1 MADDESEETEE
12 GGQGGGID
20 PRVVRSYLAFA
31 KRAIQTRKLTIIAI
45 AAVGFVLTVVVA
57 KYLPRTYSC
66 STVMMTVQN
75 AVLDSDRGP
84 KPLAGAK
91 SLIMRHE
98 NLELL
103 VKQTNL
109 IKKFRERRPPLMAL
123 KDRAMEALTG
133 KLNDK
138 VMTAILVGTM
148 ENKISIDTEDD
159 NLSIDVD
166 WSDGNTAAELAQ
178 AVQDGFLR
186 IRHKSEISA
195 FQEKMAILDSHA
207 GKLREEIEALAV
219 QLNSAT
225 SAQLERASKDASPG
239 AVRTTTAGRISG
251 GRPKPAVDSEL
262 PELRERLAALKAKL
276 GAAESERA
284 GRMSVEQGKLDELK
298 LKLTPS
304 HPQVMTQEER
314 LAMASQVSSELAMM
328 RSEVGDL
335 ESQIRQRDAMAKT
348 GQAVP
353 SSVTA
358 SAAGGEDAQPL
369 SAGVAMVLSSDDGDP
384 ALRAQLSGAVV
395 RYGSLR
401 DEVRAS
407 KLALDTAQ
415 AAFNHRYQIVIPV
428 EVPSKP
434 TKPNMMAVLMAG
446 FVLSLLIAFIVP
458 IISELR
464 RGVLLD
470 YWQVDAFKLPVLAEL
485 HLPPAAKD

>member
-1 MADDESEETEE
+1 MADEENEDNEE
-12 GGQGGGID
+12 GGGSGGLD
-20 PRVVRSYLAFA
+20 PRVVRSYLSFA
-31 KRAIQTRKLTIIAI
+31 KRAIQSRKKTIVAI
-45 AAVGFVLTVVVA
+45 AAFGILLTGVIA
-57 KYLPRTYSC
+57 KYLPRTYTC

-98 NLELL
+98 NLESL
-103 VKQTNL
+103 VKQTDL
-109 IKKFRERRPPLMAL
+109 IKKFRERRPPLMKV
-123 KDRAMEALTG
+123 KDRVMELLTG

-148 ENKISIDTEDD
+148 ESKIAIGTEDD

-207 GKLREEIEALAV
+207 GKLREEIEALAT
-219 QLNSAT
+219 QLNAASSAE
-225 SAQLERASKDASPG
+225 LERSAKDSKPG
-239 AVRTTTAGRISG
+239 AAPNPTPGRSSA
-251 GRPKPAVDSEL
+251 RRAAPVVDSQL
-262 PELRERLAALKAKL
+262 PELRERLAALKTRL
-276 GAAESERA
+276 GAAESERS
-284 GRMSVEQGKLDELK
+284 GRIAVEQGKLDELK
-298 LKLTPS
+298 LKLMPS
-304 HPQVMTQEER
+304 HPQVITQEER

-328 RSEVGDL
+328 RSEAADL
-335 ESQIRQRDAMAKT
+335 ESQLRQRDAMVKT
-348 GQAVP
+348 GQTVP
-353 SSVTA
+353 SSA
-358 SAAGGEDAQPL
+358 LGGGGSADAQPL
-369 SAGVAMVLSSDDGDP
+369 SAGVAMVLSRDEGDP
-384 ALRAQLSGAVV
+384 ALRAQLSGAVI

-401 DEVRAS
+401 DDVRAA

-415 AAFNHRYQIVIPV
+415 AAFNHRYQVVIPV

-434 TKPNMMAVLMAG
+434 TKPNLIAVVLAG
-446 FVLSLLIAFIVP
+446 LVLSLLIAFIVP
-458 IISELR
+458 IVSELR
-464 RGVLLD
+464 RGVLLE